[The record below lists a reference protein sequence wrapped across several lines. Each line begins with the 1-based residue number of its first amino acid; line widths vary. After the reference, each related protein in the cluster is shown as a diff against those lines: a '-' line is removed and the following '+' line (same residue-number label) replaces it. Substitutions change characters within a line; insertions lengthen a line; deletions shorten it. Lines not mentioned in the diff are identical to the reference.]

1 MPINQIQF
9 LVSPKM
15 PQLFFW
21 SFEETLSVFFYQK
34 RITENSNKLNRNSVR
49 SEALYISATFAWATK
64 IHSFLRACVSYKFTP
79 LQIIS
84 LKKEE

>member
-21 SFEETLSVFFYQK
+21 SFEETLSVFFLSK
-34 RITENSNKLNRNSVR
+34 KNNG
-49 SEALYISATFAWATK
+49 
-64 IHSFLRACVSYKFTP
+64 KFK
-79 LQIIS
+79 QIKS
-84 LKKEE
+84 

>member
-21 SFEETLSVFFYQK
+21 SFEETL
-34 RITENSNKLNRNSVR
+34 RLICNSVR